1 MSTLD
6 GYGGLRSLTSL
17 GGEDTMTSKWD
28 EHSMTGAEDGL
39 KLNFHGSGE
48 IQLTETLFAVLREGK
63 QALMARIS
71 DYGEKELMGAKWTEA
86 SVALS
91 FELQVIFEQ
100 YLSCFVGKV
109 GDIDIDVKK
118 NWAGFQEE
126 ILKQTCE
133 YVRLCRFLEIRGVVC
148 NKQLLFQE
156 DFEAEIAGLDEE
168 QEVEVASGNSEDETW
183 DGQKPLDEK
192 QNEDVRGG
200 MKTFYNKEEVMAKIQ
215 EEKTLDQEGVRGGAG
230 GAATTARK
238 QQIRDALK
246 EMASMVN
253 DLPDTQVEQSDED
266 EVLEKIMKDMC
277 NLAEAWKN
285 KRPNKEQMQIRLSH
299 LAERLDKSIKTNAS
313 TAASGSKDE
322 QKQSFYANF
331 GSNFQKADFNMNE
344 RKPAGKGKGGKGKP
358 QEVMRT
364 LPRFDLRKA
373 WPQKEMSTWHIVL
386 RDLELGKEPHGAI
399 ALCDSI
405 ERMVEIQTLAKV
417 HTVQKSIILVAKAE
431 GKETH
436 KNVINAK
443 ECLLPWQ
450 GNLAMSKAIVATSDG
465 KEATISE
472 VKPIQAKETRISEE
486 KKVALRIMAVL
497 KFVDHEMQEK
507 LVQFP
512 DLSLHLLGCLEE
524 LKECKT
530 YGWSHDED
538 ENVLVGYCGVD
549 AALVPKMLE
558 LSGNGG
564 IFIVQLKQDIVTRPP
579 VTWFSQ
585 AQGETNEKFFER
597 VMKLAK
603 DEKVPLAWRRGGGL
617 CLGILKEDVTER
629 PRSWVCFGI
638 PKSWGPISLKDWL
651 ENNQWVLAG
660 RPLPPKGKNKG
671 WFFQGHLPGTKEN
684 NYAYELFAATE
695 EHEAKHIY
703 IRKWEKVRVVDSKI
717 TRISGPKWWSKDNL
731 HDDPIEEVESK
742 DAEMEVS
749 ATLKFQ
755 PEIEKTQ
762 LDETQMEESEGK
774 RKNDDTISQP
784 TKLAKTTS
792 KGKIHKLAGGQVA
805 PGQGFLLDCGGR
817 GDCGWRALSFM
828 LGQANSQKKTT
839 EELVQKLDVLAK
851 TLRGKTTAH
860 LIQRRDVWEPFWAVD
875 PKWSHVTESGP
886 PATDVSS
893 FMEVIQ
899 RPLRWIC
906 GLSFAAVSQLQRV
919 NIVIFK
925 HAPTAEEP
933 DKFKIIARFL
943 GAENYL
949 KLQIIPLVLDGGH
962 YYAIRK

>member
-1 MSTLD
+1 MFWHTQKLGSYLAQRLAREQPMGSCWSTIAAQRQEQRLVFS
-6 GYGGLRSLTSL
+6 GTS
-17 GGEDTMTSKWD
+17 
-28 EHSMTGAEDGL
+28 
-39 KLNFHGSGE
+39 
-48 IQLTETLFAVLREGK
+48 
-63 QALMARIS
+63 
-71 DYGEKELMGAKWTEA
+71 
-86 SVALS
+86 
-91 FELQVIFEQ
+91 
-100 YLSCFVGKV
+100 
-109 GDIDIDVKK
+109 
-118 NWAGFQEE
+118 
-126 ILKQTCE
+126 
-133 YVRLCRFLEIRGVVC
+133 
-148 NKQLLFQE
+148 
-156 DFEAEIAGLDEE
+156 
-168 QEVEVASGNSEDETW
+168 
-183 DGQKPLDEK
+183 
-192 QNEDVRGG
+192 
-200 MKTFYNKEEVMAKIQ
+200 
-215 EEKTLDQEGVRGGAG
+215 
-230 GAATTARK
+230 
-238 QQIRDALK
+238 
-246 EMASMVN
+246 
-253 DLPDTQVEQSDED
+253 
-266 EVLEKIMKDMC
+266 
-277 NLAEAWKN
+277 
-285 KRPNKEQMQIRLSH
+285 
-299 LAERLDKSIKTNAS
+299 
-313 TAASGSKDE
+313 
-322 QKQSFYANF
+322 
-331 GSNFQKADFNMNE
+331 
-344 RKPAGKGKGGKGKP
+344 
-358 QEVMRT
+358 
-364 LPRFDLRKA
+364 
-373 WPQKEMSTWHIVL
+373 
-386 RDLELGKEPHGAI
+386 
-399 ALCDSI
+399 
-405 ERMVEIQTLAKV
+405 
-417 HTVQKSIILVAKAE
+417 
-431 GKETH
+431 
-436 KNVINAK
+436 
-443 ECLLPWQ
+443 
-450 GNLAMSKAIVATSDG
+450 
-465 KEATISE
+465 
-472 VKPIQAKETRISEE
+472 
-486 KKVALRIMAVL
+486 
-497 KFVDHEMQEK
+497 
-507 LVQFP
+507 
-512 DLSLHLLGCLEE
+512 
-524 LKECKT
+524 
-530 YGWSHDED
+530 
-538 ENVLVGYCGVD
+538 
-549 AALVPKMLE
+549 
-558 LSGNGG
+558 
-564 IFIVQLKQDIVTRPP
+564 
-579 VTWFSQ
+579 
-585 AQGETNEKFFER
+585 
-597 VMKLAK
+597 
-603 DEKVPLAWRRGGGL
+603 
-617 CLGILKEDVTER
+617 
-629 PRSWVCFGI
+629 SW
-638 PKSWGPISLKDWL
+638 
-651 ENNQWVLAG
+651 
-660 RPLPPKGKNKG
+660 NKG
-671 WFFQGHLPGTKEN
+671 EN